1 MSDFI
6 TLLIGYVV
14 SFFVGIIALS
24 FFQRGFLIPFMRV
37 KLSQGKLILV
47 KIRGISKDYFRAGR
61 ITETELRY
69 KDEAKHTRLIN
80 IPEIK
85 EEQTI
90 EEKAKNLNERRRVLN
105 CIYRTIGVSCIDVDD
120 ETNAI
125 MSRDYSAVTGFDAER
140 MENLNV
146 RALMKPTIMDDKTK
160 LMIILLVVIIGLT
173 ILGLFIDY
181 QLGQR
186 LGKLMVTAG
195 KSVVQ
200 TPA

>member
-1 MSDFI
+1 MSDFL

-14 SFFVGIIALS
+14 SFFIGIIALS

-69 KDEAKHTRLIN
+69 KDEAKHTRLLN
-80 IPEIK
+80 IPEVK
-85 EEQTI
+85 EELTP
-90 EEKAKNLNERRRVLN
+90 EEKAKNYTERKRILN
-105 CIYRTIGVSCIDVDD
+105 CIYRTMGVSCIDVDD

-125 MSRDYSAVTGFDAER
+125 MSRDYSAVSGFDAER

-146 RALMKPTIMDDKTK
+146 RALMKPSIMDDKTK
-160 LMIILLVVIIGLT
+160 LILIILVVVGVIVLINV
-173 ILGLFIDY
+173 FMSY
-181 QLGQR
+181 QIGQR
-186 LGKLMVTAG
+186 LGKLMVTAS
-195 KSVVQ
+195 KSVIQ